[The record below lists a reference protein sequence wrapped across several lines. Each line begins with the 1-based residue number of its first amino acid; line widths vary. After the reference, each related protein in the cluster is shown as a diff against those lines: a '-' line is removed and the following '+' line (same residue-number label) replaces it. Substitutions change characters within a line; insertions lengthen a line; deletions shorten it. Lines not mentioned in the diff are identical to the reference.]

1 MSKTISQNFDQYCK
15 DYEKANPGHYRK
27 FRPSPLWPI
36 LFQRL
41 VEGEYVTI
49 AQTEAPQPRET
60 SRLFWRT

>member
-1 MSKTISQNFDQYCK
+1 MSKTITNNFDQWCR
-15 DYEKANPGHYRK
+15 DYKKANPGFYRK

-41 VEGEYVTI
+41 VEGEYITI
-49 AQTEAPQPRET
+49 AKSTTPEPRES